1 MGIGVLQLCV
11 RVLVLVL
18 VLLLLDVHCRKSWR
32 LGRCLNRPL
41 PGLGAVRRRGRN
53 QRAPLDTER
62 RRPCRRFD
70 PSGLG
75 AFVLAAAKAVRRV
88 KGPLRQVALRAR
100 RQLARGLIRFDDDD
114 DEELQERDKSG
125 RPGGESECNEW
136 IRFVKK
142 NI

>member
-1 MGIGVLQLCV
+1 M
-11 RVLVLVL
+11 
-18 VLLLLDVHCRKSWR
+18 
-32 LGRCLNRPL
+32 NRPL
-41 PGLGAVRRRGRN
+41 PGSVRRRGRN

-75 AFVLAAAKAVRRV
+75 AFVLAAVAKAVRRV

-100 RQLARGLIRFDDDD
+100 GQLARGLIRFDDDD

-125 RPGGESECNEW
+125 RPGGESECN
-136 IRFVKK
+136 VKK
-142 NI
+142 NT